1 MASHW
6 LAEAAPD
13 EPMPIGRA
21 EESVE
26 KSMKHSDARL
36 AETLSLDLDDGSG
49 LRVARARFQS
59 ETRFSWSMFDGYD
72 RIRILTYSAG
82 VSAIVRLLDEHSF
95 SDFEC
100 VFGCENILHS
110 FRDVMAF
117 QQVAIG
123 DARAAIKNLPDE
135 RHASIL
141 SRVRQGQ
148 ARFRVLR
155 KQIAHAKLYLL
166 DNSESDSTRVLIGSA
181 NLSETAF
188 GGRQSETLVCFDDD
202 DAAWDHYLGMYQS
215 VRDQAS
221 DEMPLPTERVEHAE
235 ISLVEVPVLAPDDH
249 ATLVIDSTEA
259 HGPNGNVVHISVPH
273 QIERIERM
281 KAAVPPVVANLIPA
295 PRNGRQ
301 QIPRDIRRRIVK
313 ESSRI
318 RSVQTEEE
326 ADHREL
332 SIDRDAKTVTFFR
345 EPFSLEADLD
355 AARKDAKLLVEF
367 FGNYQG
373 TFEGGM
379 GVERLQRD
387 YFILWSWLYFSP
399 FMCDMRTLAGHQ
411 GDIFRY
417 PSFAIVYGK
426 PSCGKSSLIDTLMT
440 SMFGRAY
447 NVDKREFTKRRLRD
461 IQHAYR
467 RFPAVFDDIGRP
479 AIRNHGEDVIKDEAP
494 PLVAE
499 YPCFV
504 LSMNQ
509 ELKAFTDQIVKRSL
523 MIYTTT
529 ALPSYKESLR
539 HELHLKIQEVRRG
552 LSSNLYREYLRR
564 TLTRLDE
571 TPVPEDWLEFSS
583 TILSG
588 LIADLSGEGPPKW
601 CAPIQWNDYADK
613 RHERVKARVD
623 HLLRP
628 ETKMKKEG
636 NQPIGWI
643 LEKDKVIVIEQTN
656 TFGRREFDWENVPST
671 LIDDN
676 ASVGGRTVLNRPE
689 LEEFLA
695 RNLNRRRNGLLGR
708 LLGRS

>member
-1 MASHW
+1 
-6 LAEAAPD
+6 
-13 EPMPIGRA
+13 
-21 EESVE
+21 
-26 KSMKHSDARL
+26 MKLSDPRP
-36 AETLSLDLDDGSG
+36 EQTLSLDLDDGTG
-49 LRVARARFQS
+49 LRVARAHFKS
-59 ETRFSWSMFDGYD
+59 ETKFSWALFDGYD
-72 RIRILTYSAG
+72 RIRVLTYSAG
-82 VSAIVRLLDEHSF
+82 VSAIVRLLDEHGF

-100 VFGCENILHS
+100 VFGCESTL
-110 FRDVMAF
+110 RALTDVMAF

-123 DARAAIKNLPDE
+123 DARAAIKNLPDD
-135 RHASIL
+135 RHAFIL
-141 SRVRQGQ
+141 GRVREGQ

-166 DNSESDSTRVLIGSA
+166 ENTESGSTRVLIGSA

-188 GGRQSETLVCFDDD
+188 GGRQSETLVSFDDD
-202 DAAWDHYLGMYQS
+202 DAAWGHYLGMYQAI
-215 VRDQAS
+215 RDRAS
-221 DEMPLPTERVEHAE
+221 DEMPLPPERVEHAE
-235 ISLVEVPVLAPDDH
+235 ISLIEVPVLAPDDH
-249 ATLVIDSTEA
+249 ATLVIDSTEEK
-259 HGPNGNVVHISVPH
+259 GPHGNVLHINVPQ

-332 SIDRDAKTVTFFR
+332 SIDREAKSVTFFR

-355 AARKDAKLLVEF
+355 AAKKDAKLLVDF
-367 FGNYQG
+367 FGNYEG

-426 PSCGKSSLIDTLMT
+426 PSCGKTSLIDTLVT

-494 PLVAE
+494 PLVSE

-529 ALPSYKESLR
+529 ALPTYKESLR

-552 LSSNLYREYLRR
+552 LTTNLYREYLRR
-564 TLTRLDE
+564 TLDRLDD
-571 TPVPEDWLEFSS
+571 TPVPDDWLEFSS
-583 TILSG
+583 TTLSE
-588 LIADLSGEGPPKW
+588 LIADLLGESPPKW
-601 CAPIQWNDYADK
+601 CKPISWNDYAEK
-613 RHERVKARVD
+613 RHERVKAQVD

-628 ETKMKKEG
+628 ATKMKKEG
-636 NQPIGWI
+636 SQPTGWI
-643 LEKDKVIVIEQTN
+643 LENDKVIVIEQTD

-689 LEEFLA
+689 LQEFLG
-695 RNLNRRRNGLLGR
+695 RNLNRRQNGLLGR
-708 LLGRS
+708 LLRRR

>member
-1 MASHW
+1 
-6 LAEAAPD
+6 
-13 EPMPIGRA
+13 
-21 EESVE
+21 
-26 KSMKHSDARL
+26 MKRSDSRPRQ
-36 AETLSLDLDDGSG
+36 TLSLDLDDGSG

-59 ETRFSWSMFDGYD
+59 ETKFSWALFDNYD

-82 VSAIVRLLDEHSF
+82 VSAIVRLLDQHGF

-100 VFGCENILHS
+100 VFGCESTL
-110 FRDVMAF
+110 RTLTDVMAF
-117 QQVAIG
+117 QQMAIG
-123 DARAAIKNLPDE
+123 DARTAIRNLPDE
-135 RHASIL
+135 RHAFIL
-141 SRVRQGQ
+141 RRVREGQ

-166 DNSESDSTRVLIGSA
+166 ESTGSGSTRVLIGSA

-215 VRDQAS
+215 IRDRAS
-221 DEMPLPTERVEHAE
+221 NEIPLPPERVEHAD
-235 ISLVEVPVLAPDDH
+235 ISLVEVPVLAPNDH
-249 ATLVIDSTEA
+249 ATVVIDSEEK
-259 HGPNGNVVHISVPH
+259 PDGNVVHINVPH

-281 KAAVPPVVANLIPA
+281 KAAVPPLVANLIPA

-313 ESSRI
+313 EYSRI
-318 RSVQTEEE
+318 RVVQTEEE

-355 AARKDAKLLVEF
+355 AARKDAKLLVDF
-367 FGNYQG
+367 FGNYEG

-399 FMCDMRTLAGHQ
+399 FMCDMRTLAGHE

-479 AIRNHGEDVIKDEAP
+479 AIRNHGEDIIKDEVP

-529 ALPSYKESLR
+529 ALPSYKERLR

-552 LSSNLYREYLRR
+552 MSSNLYREYLRR
-564 TLTRLDE
+564 TLARLDE
-571 TPVPEDWLEFSS
+571 TPVPDDWLEFSS

-588 LIADLSGEGPPKW
+588 LIADLLGESPPEW
-601 CAPIQWNDYADK
+601 CVPIRWNEYAEK
-613 RHERVKARVD
+613 RHERVKAQVD

-628 ETKMKKEG
+628 PKRMKKEG
-636 NQPIGWI
+636 NQPTGWI
-643 LEKDKVIVIEQTN
+643 LEDDKVVVIEQTD

-676 ASVGGRTVLNRPE
+676 ASVGGRTVLNRLE
-689 LEEFLA
+689 LQEFLG

-708 LLGRS
+708 LLGR

>member
-1 MASHW
+1 MT
-6 LAEAAPD
+6 LGDPR
-13 EPMPIGRA
+13 PG
-21 EESVE
+21 
-26 KSMKHSDARL
+26 
-36 AETLSLDLDDGSG
+36 ETLGFDIDDGTG
-49 LRVARARFQS
+49 LRVARARFES
-59 ETRFSWSMFDGYD
+59 ESKFAWSLFDGFD
-72 RIRILTYSAG
+72 RIHILTYSAG
-82 VSAIVRLLDEHSF
+82 VNAIVRLLDRHGF

-100 VFGCENILHS
+100 VFGCENTLS
-110 FRDVMAF
+110 TLRDIMAF

-135 RHASIL
+135 RHAFIL
-141 SRVRQGQ
+141 SRVRDGQ

-166 DNSESDSTRVLIGSA
+166 ENMESGRTRALIGSA

-188 GGRQSETLVCFDDD
+188 GGRQSETLVCFDN
-202 DAAWDHYLGMYQS
+202 DAAAWGHYLGMYEAI
-215 VRDQAS
+215 RDQAS
-221 DEMPLPTERVEHAE
+221 DEIPLPSERVEHAE
-235 ISLVEVPVLAPDDH
+235 ISLLEVPVLDPNDYS
-249 ATLVIDSTEA
+249 TLVIDSTEA
-259 HGPNGNVVHISVPH
+259 EQQEGNIVQINVPS

-281 KAAVPPVVANLIPA
+281 KAAIPPVVANLIPP

-301 QIPRDIRRRIVK
+301 QITRELRREIAK
-313 ESSRI
+313 EFSRI
-318 RSVQTEEE
+318 RVVQTEEE

-332 SIDRDAKTVTFFR
+332 SIDRDAKTVSLFG
-345 EPFSLEADLD
+345 EPFSLEPDHI
-355 AARKDAKLLVEF
+355 AARSDAKLLVEF
-367 FGNYQG
+367 FGNYEG

-399 FMCDMRTLAGHQ
+399 FMCDMRTLASHD
-411 GDIFRY
+411 GDIFRF

-447 NVDKREFTKRRLRD
+447 NVDKREFTKGRLRD
-461 IQHAYR
+461 IQYAYK

-479 AIRNHGEDVIKDEAP
+479 AIRNHGEEVIKDEVP

-509 ELKAFTDQIVKRSL
+509 DLKAFTDQIVKRSL

-539 HELHLKIQEVRRG
+539 HDLHMKIQEVRRG
-552 LSSNLYREYLRR
+552 LSTNLYREYLKRV
-564 TLTRLDE
+564 LARLDD
-571 TPVPEDWLEFSS
+571 TPVPGDWLEFSS
-583 TILSG
+583 SVLSG
-588 LIADLSGEGPPKW
+588 LITDLLEDSPPRW
-601 CAPIQWNDYADK
+601 CTPIKWNDYADK
-613 RHERVKARVD
+613 RHERVKAQVD
-623 HLLRP
+623 HLLRSA
-628 ETKMKKEG
+628 TKMKNEG
-636 NQPIGWI
+636 HQPRGWI
-643 LEKDKVIVIEQTN
+643 LEGDKVIVIEQTD

-689 LEEFLA
+689 LEEFLG
-695 RNLNRRRNGLLGR
+695 RNLSRGRNGLLGKV
-708 LLGRS
+708 LGRR

>member
-1 MASHW
+1 
-6 LAEAAPD
+6 
-13 EPMPIGRA
+13 
-21 EESVE
+21 
-26 KSMKHSDARL
+26 MKHSDQGH
-36 AETLSLDLDDGSG
+36 AESLRLDLDDGTG

-59 ETRFSWSMFDGYD
+59 EEKFSWSLFDGYD

-82 VSAIVRLLDEHSF
+82 VGAIVRLLDRHGF
-95 SDFEC
+95 NDFEC
-100 VFGCENILHS
+100 VFGCEGTLRTLKDI
-110 FRDVMAF
+110 MAF

-123 DARAAIKNLPDE
+123 DTRAAIKGLSDD
-135 RHASIL
+135 RHAFIL
-141 SRVRQGQ
+141 GRVREGQ

-166 DNSESDSTRVLIGSA
+166 ENSSSGRTRAIIGSA

-202 DAAWDHYLGMYQS
+202 DAAWGHYQGMYEEI
-215 VRDQAS
+215 RNRAS
-221 DEMPLPTERVEHAE
+221 DEIALPPERIQQAE
-235 ISLVEVPVLAPDDH
+235 INLTEVPVLDPSDFS
-249 ATLVIDSTEA
+249 TLVIDSQEA
-259 HGPNGNVVHISVPH
+259 GRRGEALHLDVPT
-273 QIERIERM
+273 QIERIERI
-281 KAAVPPVVANLIPA
+281 KAAVPPVVSSLIPA

-301 QIPRDIRRRIVK
+301 QITRDIRHRIAK
-313 ESSRI
+313 EYSRI
-318 RSVQTEEE
+318 RVVQTEEE
-326 ADHREL
+326 ADHRQL
-332 SIDRDAKTVTFFR
+332 SIDREAKTVTFHR
-345 EPFSLEADLD
+345 EPFPLDADLD
-355 AARKDAKLLVEF
+355 AARQDAELLVRF
-367 FGNYQG
+367 FGNYEG

-399 FMCDMRTLAGHQ
+399 FMCDMRTLAGHE

-447 NVDKREFTKRRLRD
+447 TVDKREFTKGRLRD

-479 AIRNHGEDVIKDEAP
+479 AIRNHGEDVIKDEVP
-494 PLVAE
+494 PAISE

-509 ELKAFTDQIVKRSL
+509 DLKAFTDQIVKRSL

-539 HELHLKIQEVRRG
+539 HDLHLKIQEVRLG
-552 LSSNLYREYLRR
+552 LSTNLYREYLRR
-564 TLTRLDE
+564 ALDRLDD

-583 TILSG
+583 TLLSG
-588 LIADLSGEGPPKW
+588 LIVDLLGEGQPGW
-601 CAPIQWNDYADK
+601 CMPVRWNEYADK
-613 RHERVKARVD
+613 RHERVKAQMD
-623 HLLRP
+623 HLLRR
-628 ETKMKKEG
+628 TTRMKREG
-636 NQPIGWI
+636 SQPTGWM
-643 LEKDKVIVIEQTN
+643 LEGDKVIVIEQID
-656 TFGRREFDWENVPST
+656 TFGRREFEWENVPST

-689 LEEFLA
+689 LEEFLG
-695 RNLNRRRNGLLGR
+695 RSLDGRGTGLLGR
-708 LLGRS
+708 MLGR

>member
-1 MASHW
+1 MT
-6 LAEAAPD
+6 LNNPR
-13 EPMPIGRA
+13 PG
-21 EESVE
+21 
-26 KSMKHSDARL
+26 
-36 AETLSLDLDDGSG
+36 ETLGFDIDDGTG
-49 LRVARARFQS
+49 LRVARVRFES
-59 ETRFSWSMFDGYD
+59 ESKFSWALFDGFD

-82 VSAIVRLLDEHSF
+82 VSAIVRLLNNHGF

-100 VFGCENILHS
+100 VFGCEGTLRTL
-110 FRDVMAF
+110 RDIMAF

-123 DARAAIKNLPDE
+123 DTRAAIKNLSDE
-135 RHASIL
+135 RHAFIL
-141 SRVRQGQ
+141 SRVREGQ

-166 DNSESDSTRVLIGSA
+166 ENTASGKTRALVGSA

-202 DAAWDHYLGMYQS
+202 DAAWGHYLGMYES
-215 VRDQAS
+215 IRDQSS
-221 DEMPLPTERVEHAE
+221 DEIPLPPERIEYAE
-235 ISLVEVPVLAPDDH
+235 ISLVEVPVLNPNDH
-249 ATLVIDSTEA
+249 STLVIDSTETEQQ
-259 HGPNGNVVHISVPH
+259 GDVVQINVPS

-281 KAAVPPVVANLIPA
+281 KAAHPPVVSNLIPP

-301 QIPRDIRRRIVK
+301 QITQELRREIIK
-313 ESSRI
+313 EYSRI
-318 RSVQTEEE
+318 RVVQSEEE

-332 SIDRDAKTVTFFR
+332 SIDRDAKKVSLFG
-345 EPFSLEADLD
+345 EPFPLEADPS
-355 AARKDAKLLVEF
+355 AARSDAKLLVEF
-367 FGNYQG
+367 FGNYEG

-399 FMCDMRTLAGHQ
+399 FMCDMRTLAGHD
-411 GDIFRY
+411 GDIFRF

-447 NVDKREFTKRRLRD
+447 NVDKREFTRGRLRD
-461 IQHAYR
+461 IQYAYK

-479 AIRNHGEDVIKDEAP
+479 AIRNHGEDVIKDEVP

-539 HELHLKIQEVRRG
+539 HDLHLKIQEVRRG
-552 LSSNLYREYLRR
+552 LSTNLYQEYLKRM
-564 TLTRLDE
+564 LSRLDD
-571 TPVPEDWLEFSS
+571 TPIPDDWLEFSS
-583 TILSG
+583 TVLSE
-588 LIADLSGEGPPKW
+588 LVRDLLGDSPPKW
-601 CAPIQWNDYADK
+601 CAPVTWDDYASK
-613 RHERVKARVD
+613 RHERVKAQVD

-628 ETKMKKEG
+628 TTKMKKEG
-636 NQPIGWI
+636 HQPTGWI
-643 LEKDKVIVIEQTN
+643 LEGDKVIVIEQTD
-656 TFGRREFDWENVPST
+656 TFGRREFEWENVPST

-689 LEEFLA
+689 LEEFLG
-695 RNLNRRRNGLLGR
+695 RN
-708 LLGRS
+708 LGRSRSSLLSKVLGRR

>member
-1 MASHW
+1 MT
-6 LAEAAPD
+6 LGDPR
-13 EPMPIGRA
+13 PG
-21 EESVE
+21 
-26 KSMKHSDARL
+26 
-36 AETLSLDLDDGSG
+36 ETLGFDIDDGSG
-49 LRVARARFQS
+49 LRVARARFES
-59 ETRFSWSMFDGYD
+59 ESKFAWSLFDGFD

-82 VSAIVRLLDEHSF
+82 VSAIVRLLDRHGF

-100 VFGCENILHS
+100 VFGCENTLRTL
-110 FRDVMAF
+110 RDIMAF

-123 DARAAIKNLPDE
+123 DTRAAIKNLSHE
-135 RHASIL
+135 RHAFIL
-141 SRVRQGQ
+141 SRVRDGQ

-166 DNSESDSTRVLIGSA
+166 ENTESGRKRALIGSA

-188 GGRQSETLVCFDDD
+188 GGLQSETLVCFDDD
-202 DAAWDHYLGMYQS
+202 AAAWSHYLGMYEAI
-215 VRDQAS
+215 RDQAS
-221 DEMPLPTERVEHAE
+221 DEVPLPSERVERAE
-235 ISLVEVPVLAPDDH
+235 ISLLEVPVLDPNDH
-249 ATLVIDSTEA
+249 STLVIDSTEA
-259 HGPNGNVVHISVPH
+259 EQQEGNVIQINVPT

-281 KAAVPPVVANLIPA
+281 KAAIPPVVANLIPP

-301 QIPRDIRRRIVK
+301 QITRELRREIAKEFSHIRV
-313 ESSRI
+313 
-318 RSVQTEEE
+318 VQTEEE

-332 SIDRDAKTVTFFR
+332 SIDRDAKTVSLFG
-345 EPFSLEADLD
+345 EPFSLEPDPI
-355 AARKDAKLLVEF
+355 AARSDAKLLVEF
-367 FGNYQG
+367 FGNYEG

-399 FMCDMRTLAGHQ
+399 FMCDMRTLAGHD
-411 GDIFRY
+411 GDIFRF

-447 NVDKREFTKRRLRD
+447 NVDKREFTKGRLRD
-461 IQHAYR
+461 IQYAYK

-479 AIRNHGEDVIKDEAP
+479 AIRNHGEDAIKDEVP

-509 ELKAFTDQIVKRSL
+509 EIKAFTDQIVKRSL

-539 HELHLKIQEVRRG
+539 HDLHMKIQEVRRG
-552 LSSNLYREYLRR
+552 LSTNLYREYLKRV
-564 TLTRLDE
+564 LARLDD
-571 TPVPEDWLEFSS
+571 TPIPDDWLEFSS
-583 TILSG
+583 SVLSG
-588 LIADLSGEGPPKW
+588 LIADLLDDSPPRW
-601 CAPIQWNDYADK
+601 CTPIKWNDYADK
-613 RHERVKARVD
+613 RHERVKAQVD
-623 HLLRP
+623 HLLRST
-628 ETKMKKEG
+628 TKMKKEG
-636 NQPIGWI
+636 HQPTGWI
-643 LEKDKVIVIEQTN
+643 LEGDKVIVVEQTD

-676 ASVGGRTVLNRPE
+676 ASVGGRTVLNRSQ
-689 LEEFLA
+689 LEEFLG
-695 RNLNRRRNGLLGR
+695 RNLSRSRNGLLGKV
-708 LLGRS
+708 LGRR

>member
-1 MASHW
+1 
-6 LAEAAPD
+6 
-13 EPMPIGRA
+13 
-21 EESVE
+21 
-26 KSMKHSDARL
+26 MKHSGPGP
-36 AETLSLDLDDGSG
+36 EQTLSFDLDDGTG

-59 ETRFSWSMFDGYD
+59 ETKFSWSIFDGYD

-82 VSAIVRLLDEHSF
+82 TSAIVRLLDEHSF

-100 VFGCENILHS
+100 VFGCENILHTL
-110 FRDVMAF
+110 RDVLAF

-123 DARAAIKNLPDE
+123 DARAAIRNLPSE

-141 SRVRQGQ
+141 RRVRKGQ

-166 DNSESDSTRVLIGSA
+166 DNTESGSTRVLIGSA

-202 DAAWDHYLGMYQS
+202 EAAWGHYVGMYQS
-215 VRDQAS
+215 IRDQAS
-221 DEMPLPTERVEHAE
+221 DEMPLPPERIEHAE
-235 ISLVEVPVLAPDDH
+235 ISLTEVPVLALDDH
-249 ATLVIDSTEA
+249 ATLVIDSGDEE
-259 HGPNGNVVHISVPH
+259 GPNGNAVHMSVPH

-313 ESSRI
+313 EYSRI
-318 RSVQTEEE
+318 RVVQTEEE

-355 AARKDAKLLVEF
+355 SARNDAKLLVEF
-367 FGNYQG
+367 FGNYEG

-399 FMCDMRTLAGHQ
+399 FMCDMRTLAGHE

-417 PSFAIVYGK
+417 PSVAIVYGK
-426 PSCGKSSLIDTLMT
+426 PSCGKSSLIETLMT

-447 NVDKREFTKRRLRD
+447 NVDKREFTKRRLWD

-479 AIRNHGEDVIKDEAP
+479 AIRNHGEDVIKDEVP
-494 PLVAE
+494 PLVSE

-564 TLTRLDE
+564 TLARLDV
-571 TPVPEDWLEFSS
+571 TPVPDDWLEFSS

-588 LIADLSGEGPPKW
+588 LVADLLAESPPKW
-601 CAPIQWNDYADK
+601 CVPIRWNDYAEK
-613 RHERVKARVD
+613 RHERVKAQVD
-623 HLLRP
+623 HLLRRA
-628 ETKMKKEG
+628 TRMKKEG
-636 NQPIGWI
+636 NQSSGWI
-643 LEKDKVIVIEQTN
+643 LEKDKVIVIEQTD

-676 ASVGGRTVLNRPE
+676 ASVGARTVLNRPE
-689 LEEFLA
+689 LEEFLG
-695 RNLNRRRNGLLGR
+695 RNLNRRRNGMVGR
-708 LLGRS
+708 LLGRR